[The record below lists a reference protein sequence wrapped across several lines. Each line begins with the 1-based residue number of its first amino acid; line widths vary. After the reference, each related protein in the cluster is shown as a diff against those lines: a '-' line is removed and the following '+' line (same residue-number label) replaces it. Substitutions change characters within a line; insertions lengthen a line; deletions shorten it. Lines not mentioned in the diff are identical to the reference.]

1 MADKSKIKFIATTK
15 DKLSDIE
22 IVSGQL
28 IFSQD
33 ERVIYLD
40 TDKRTP
46 YVSII
51 VVVDEETRRNLK
63 SPVEGFYY
71 VKETAIIWSYFDGR

>member
-1 MADKSKIKFIATTK
+1 MASKNKIKFIATTK
-15 DKLSDIE
+15 DKLSGIDL
-22 IVSGQL
+22 VPGQL

-40 TDKRTP
+40 TDQRIP
-46 YVSII
+46 YISII
-51 VVVDEETRRNLK
+51 VVVDEDTRRNLK

-71 VKETAIIWSYFDGR
+71 VRETAII